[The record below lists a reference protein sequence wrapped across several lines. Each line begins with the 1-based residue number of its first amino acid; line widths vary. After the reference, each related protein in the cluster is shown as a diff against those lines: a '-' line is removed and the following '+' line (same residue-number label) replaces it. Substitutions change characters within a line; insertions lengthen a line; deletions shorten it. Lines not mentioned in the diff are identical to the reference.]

1 MTPAEAFSLK
11 NELGLNCAQTLLA
24 HFAPR
29 FSDKISKDAMV
40 AMGLNF
46 GAGMNKG
53 DVCGSVSAAYM
64 ILGLAFFNPNL
75 SHDENRDLRLQKTRE
90 FDEKFIQS
98 QKTNQCK
105 ELLGFNPVFDTPS
118 NAQSDA
124 VPAVCGGS
132 LAAAINILKS
142 MLG

>member
-29 FSDKISKDAMV
+29 FSEQISQSVLV

-64 ILGLAFFNPNL
+64 ILGLAFFDPSL
-75 SHDENRDLRLQKTRE
+75 SHDENRELRLQKTRE
-90 FDEKFIQS
+90 FDERFLKS
-98 QKTNQCK
+98 QKSSKCK
-105 ELLGFNPVFDTPS
+105 ELLGFNPISDTPS
-118 NAQSDA
+118 TAQSDA

-132 LAAAINILKS
+132 LAVAINILES